1 MIYNTPGIGN
11 LLFIKMKIFR
21 ETERLILREIV
32 LSDVDGMFELDS
44 NPTVHKY
51 LGNKPVKTIEES
63 QKMIQ
68 SIQQQYRERGV
79 GRWAVIN
86 KKTNEFMGWSGL
98 RLYNATESFN
108 GFTNFYDV
116 GYRFIPKYWG
126 QGYATESGLA
136 ALDYAFNVMNLKV
149 VYGITEKGNDASH
162 NVLLK
167 VGFNYVEDFF
177 CEKENLQL
185 RWYKIE
191 NN

>member
-1 MIYNTPGIGN
+1 
-11 LLFIKMKIFR
+11 MKIFR

-32 LSDVDGMFELDS
+32 LSDVDEMFELDS
-44 NPTVHKY
+44 NPAVHKY
-51 LGNKPVKTIEES
+51 LGNKPVKNIEES
-63 QKMIQ
+63 KKMIQ

-98 RLYNATESFN
+98 RLYNANESFN
-108 GFTNFYDV
+108 GFINFYDV

-136 ALDYAFNVMNLKV
+136 ALDYAFNVMHLKV
-149 VYGITEKGNDASH
+149 VYGITEKGNEASH

-167 VGFNYVEDFF
+167 VGFNYIEDFLH
-177 CEKENLQL
+177 EKENLQL

-191 NN
+191 NK